1 MITLASPKR
10 ISKPA
15 SRRRRDG
22 TGALRRSSAGTGSV
36 KFKLDENIGRRG
48 QEILKTAGYD
58 FFSVAEEHIQC
69 IEDSNLIERCR
80 AEARCLV
87 TLDLGFANPL
97 VFLPSHYA
105 GIAVLR
111 LPKKPS
117 AADLIALMHTLTDAA
132 DREQIAGKLWIVEV
146 GRIRVYQEEQSDVG

>member
-1 MITLASPKR
+1 
-10 ISKPA
+10 
-15 SRRRRDG
+15 
-22 TGALRRSSAGTGSV
+22 V

-48 QEILKTAGYD
+48 QEILRATGYD
-58 FFSVAEEHIQC
+58 VSTVAEEHIQG
-69 IEDSNLIERCR
+69 IEDSDLIERCR
-80 AEARCLV
+80 TEARCLV

-97 VFLPSHYA
+97 VFLPSRYA